1 MRGERMQHLY
11 HIWVLRQAVPQLSLN
26 DFRQVVDFGEPN
38 NTLYIKNLNE
48 KYSKSKVL
56 DELKSV
62 LRKKFTPYGEILD
75 IVALSNFY
83 AKGQVFA
90 PRSPTLRTGMARAQK
105 NSCSSRG

>member
-1 MRGERMQHLY
+1 M
-11 HIWVLRQAVPQLSLN
+11 
-26 DFRQVVDFGEPN
+26 VDFGEPN
-38 NTLYIKNLNE
+38 NTLYINNLNE

-83 AKGQVFA
+83 AKGHVSA
-90 PRSPTLRTGMARAQK
+90 PRSPTLRVLAKLLAGR
-105 NSCSSRG
+105 